1 MRTHVA
7 LAIRRKRTSPLP
19 HSRNGYVPAV
29 NAALHSPSCC
39 DDKCS
44 RDTFQNPQS
53 MRTEQR
59 DIREQEK
66 EAEKYQQLKASLQQ
80 EKNTFTLWKLF
91 CIETGTLERGA
102 C

>member
-1 MRTHVA
+1 
-7 LAIRRKRTSPLP
+7 
-19 HSRNGYVPAV
+19 
-29 NAALHSPSCC
+29 
-39 DDKCS
+39 
-44 RDTFQNPQS
+44 